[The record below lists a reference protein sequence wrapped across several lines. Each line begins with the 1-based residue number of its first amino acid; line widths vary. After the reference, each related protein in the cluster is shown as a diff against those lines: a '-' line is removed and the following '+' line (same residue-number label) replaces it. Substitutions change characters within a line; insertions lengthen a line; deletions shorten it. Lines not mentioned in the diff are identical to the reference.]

1 MLRAML
7 EIARM
12 DTPGLP
18 PNISPYDRRAV
29 EALAESLMQT
39 HMRNVVL
46 RETLETYQK
55 YDTVPR

>member
-1 MLRAML
+1 
-7 EIARM
+7 M